1 MADNKQKNIQPVTK
15 PYLKGSPTDE
25 RTMKSALGFL
35 GLLVVAAFMCF
46 LVCSMTN
53 FDSIVLRLLINLGVE
68 ALVLLIFF
76 NNASG
81 RGSDAVA
88 RGEILY
94 QRQEKGLSF
103 EKSERDVCFHPLKGY
118 LVGLLGSVP
127 LLIIAIILAVT
138 ATRQAT
144 GAGALPS
151 WMNTYQ
157 RRTEIGDALVAYTV
171 SAGMTLTDVTR
182 LIIRIVLMPFVSIVG
197 TENRDGMLLLER
209 LSPLLVLL
217 PTVAYGSGY
226 LTGRSMRTRVH
237 TEIASNNRK
246 RARREKKAQR
256 ARRTLK
262 PKGPEQLN

>member
-1 MADNKQKNIQPVTK
+1 MADKKQKNVQPVTK
-15 PYLKGSPTDE
+15 PFLKGSPVDE
-25 RTMKSALGFL
+25 RTANSALGFL
-35 GLLVVAAFMCF
+35 GLLVVSAFMCF

-68 ALVLLIFF
+68 LLVLLIFF

-81 RGSDAVA
+81 RGADAVA

-94 QRQEKGLSF
+94 QRQEKGLTF
-103 EKSERDVCFHPLKGY
+103 ENSEQAVCFHPLKGY
-118 LVGLLGSVP
+118 LVGLLGTVP
-127 LLIIAIILAVT
+127 LLICGILLALT

-151 WMNTYQ
+151 WLSNYE

-171 SAGMTLTDVTR
+171 SAGMSLTDVVR
-182 LIIRIVLMPFVSIVG
+182 LIMRIALMPFVSIVG

-217 PTVAYGSGY
+217 PAVAYGSGY
-226 LTGRSMRTRVH
+226 LTGRSMRTKVH
-237 TEIASNNRK
+237 TEIASNNRR
-246 RARREKKAQR
+246 RARREKKAR
-256 ARRTLK
+256 ARRVMK
-262 PKGPEQLN
+262 PRGPEQLN